1 MNKKF
6 LAGVTVF
13 IMMSLFF
20 VSTSPASENTAA
32 GEKSFLWKVR
42 SKTGIVFIFGS
53 IHLAKPEIYPLPRK
67 IEESFAKSNVLAV
80 EADPAQA
87 TEPNVQRL
95 MLLNA
100 MYTGDDTLQRHL
112 SKKTY
117 ELATETMQ
125 RFGLPIEMFYKAK
138 PWFVALTIETQE
150 LRNLGYTPEYG
161 LDMHFAEQA
170 KGKKKLVEL
179 ESFDYQIKLLNG
191 FAEREQD
198 LFLFYTLQDLKSLRE
213 EIEELMRAWRTGDV
227 KAMESLVT
235 QTLNEYP
242 EIQPIYDTLFYRRN
256 RNIAGRIEQFLQS
269 RDTVFVV
276 VGAAHL
282 VGKEGIIELLK
293 KKGYKTEQM

>member
-1 MNKKF
+1 MNRKF
-6 LAGVTVF
+6 LAGITVF

-20 VSTSPASENTAA
+20 ASTSPAGENTAA

-42 SKTGIVFIFGS
+42 SKTGTVFIFGS

-87 TEPNVQRL
+87 TEPDVQRL
-95 MLLNA
+95 MLLTA

-125 RFGLPIEMFYKAK
+125 RIGLPVEMFYKAK

-150 LRNLGYTPEYG
+150 LQNLGYDPEYG

-170 KGKKKLVEL
+170 RGKKKLVEL

-198 LFLFYTLQDLKSLRE
+198 LFLFYTLQDLKSLRK

-242 EIQPIYDTLFYRRN
+242 EIRPIYDTLFYRRN
-256 RNIAGRIEQFLQS
+256 RDMAGRIEQFLQS
-269 RDTVFVV
+269 GDTVFVV

-293 KKGYKTEQM
+293 KKGYKLEQM